1 MSRLHALMLLL
12 ILVLSGCPGDRPEQT
27 APSSTLSA
35 PDESDEGPVADKTE
49 VRPIPE
55 MDIPALSAPTDPEPP
70 KFEPI
75 VVPVFRPSDTRPE
88 YVPEDYE
95 PRDIRRLSSRRI
107 VLFTDV
113 DESQLAGL
121 GQSVDAL
128 YDEWV
133 RYFGELPP
141 SREEDEYQLTGYLM
155 KEADRFRAANMLPN
169 ELPRFEHGRHR
180 GLQFWMFNLEFDYYQ
195 RHLVLHEATHCFM
208 TTMPGPLPPHWYME
222 GMAEFF
228 ATHRRV
234 DAETWQFG
242 ICPPSREEFRGFG
255 GVDLIRQEVE
265 ANRFLSV
272 ADVMQLGEK
281 EFAQSKTI
289 PYAWSWWLCQFLSRH
304 PRYAEKFRSLG
315 QHLSS
320 GDFTPT
326 LEATFEND
334 GGTMELEWALAT
346 QSLAYGFDV
355 EQFAFEFE
363 SGQLLVAGT
372 ERTMDVSSS
381 ASWQSTGIR
390 VEANQAISLTCVGR
404 VALAKVPKPWESEG
418 AGITIR
424 YHEGKPIGRL
434 LGIVLPDQLPADTHA
449 GSIPEFFK
457 IDIGNGTSVTS
468 PTNGTLYLRVNDFW
482 NELADNTGSFR
493 VTVKAE

>member
-1 MSRLHALMLLL
+1 MSRLSVALLLMLA
-12 ILVLSGCPGDRPEQT
+12 VLSGCQGGRNEP
-27 APSSTLSA
+27 SA
-35 PDESDEGPVADKTE
+35 PAPPVSEKSGEGPESVAEEQPESHSPPIDESSELE
-49 VRPIPE
+49 I
-55 MDIPALSAPTDPEPP
+55 P

-88 YVPEDYE
+88 YAPDDYE

-113 DESQLAGL
+113 EESQLVGL

-128 YDEWV
+128 YDELV

-141 SREEDEYQLTGYLM
+141 SREEVEYQLTGYLM
-155 KEADRFRAANMLPN
+155 KEVDRFRAAEMLPN

-180 GLQFWMFNLEFDYYQ
+180 GLQFWMFNQEFDYYQ

-222 GMAEFF
+222 GMAEYF

-242 ICPPSREEFRGFG
+242 ICPPSREGFRGFG

-265 ANRFLSV
+265 AERFLSV
-272 ADVMQLGEK
+272 ANVMQLGER
-281 EFAQSKTI
+281 EFEQSKTI
-289 PYAWSWWLCQFLSRH
+289 PYAWSWWMCQFLSRH
-304 PRYAEKFRSLG
+304 PRYAERFRSLG

-320 GDFTPT
+320 GDFTPA
-326 LEATFEND
+326 LEAAFETD
-334 GGTMELEWALAT
+334 WETMEIDWALAT

-363 SGQLLVAGT
+363 PGQPLAAGT
-372 ERTMDVSSS
+372 EKTMDVSSS

-390 VEANQAISLTCVGR
+390 VQAGQTISLSCAGR
-404 VALAKVPKPWESEG
+404 VTLAQVPKPWESEG
-418 AGITIR
+418 TGITIR

-434 LGIVLPDQLPADTHA
+434 LGIVLPDQLPADTPL
-449 GSIPEFFK
+449 GSIPEFLQ
-457 IDIGNGTSVTS
+457 IDVGNGTSVTS
-468 PTNGTLYLRVNDFW
+468 PTNGSLYLRVNDFW
-482 NELADNTGSFR
+482 NELADNTGAFN
-493 VTVKAE
+493 VTVKVE